1 MFHVLLSRCFERCDP
16 RGSCRGRKFLTCP
29 DIDLP
34 EPQRSA
40 AILRRLREPCGE
52 DDPVYRHF
60 AAKVAAGE
68 VLVPNGKIAFE
79 D

>member
-1 MFHVLLSRCFERCDP
+1 MRTPTNPQIYTLALHWAYM
-16 RGSCRGRKFLTCP
+16 TCP

-40 AILRRLREPCGE
+40 AILRRLREPRGE
-52 DDPVYRHF
+52 ADPIYGHF
-60 AAKVAAGE
+60 ADKVAAGE
-68 VLVPNGKIAFE
+68 ALVPNGKLMFE